1 MSFMSDNVA
10 ETKVADTSSSVD
22 VDDEIGKYKILASP
36 HSTTP
41 SKGSAETELA
51 IAVLDA
57 KLHVSISEVE
67 RLRSE
72 LGSSKEEATV
82 LRQQAIDFEAK
93 IVAQDDL
100 LREMYTKL
108 QSSLIITDKSDNHKY
123 ATYIFLLVF
132 SQMYLSL
139 NIVFVVR
146 QNNCVRR

>member
-1 MSFMSDNVA
+1 MSFISENVTEA
-10 ETKVADTSSSVD
+10 KTADTYSSVG

-36 HSTTP
+36 HSTTQ

-67 RLRSE
+67 KLRSE
-72 LGSSKEEATV
+72 LDSSKEEATV

-93 IVAQDDL
+93 IAAQDDL

-108 QSSLIITDKSDNHKY
+108 QSRLFITDKSDYRKY

-132 SQMYLSL
+132 
-139 NIVFVVR
+139 
-146 QNNCVRR
+146 RRCISV